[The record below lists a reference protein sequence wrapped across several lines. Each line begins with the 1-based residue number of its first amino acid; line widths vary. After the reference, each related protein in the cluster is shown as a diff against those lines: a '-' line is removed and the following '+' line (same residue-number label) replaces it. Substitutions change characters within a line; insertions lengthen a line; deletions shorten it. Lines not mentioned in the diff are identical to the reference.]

1 MVAGG
6 GVRLVS
12 QVVFRL
18 IEADP
23 PAEQVQ
29 RVTFVPFLADGRCV
43 LIERP
48 EGPGLPV
55 GEVLDGEDYLV
66 DTVLRVPLQ
75 TAGFRYQH
83 VRPFGI
89 EGGHLYAWIEGAPY
103 RGDRPHATAE
113 LSFCTAEQAAGR
125 LRAGQQPVLAAAVT
139 AAAASYRAL
148 DERVFYADAVRTLE
162 RSYLRGQTP
171 QEGSGFGGGEQ
182 AWRQA
187 RHHLTEAITA
197 DGTFLDVGCANGL
210 LMESVAAWCAER
222 GLAVEPYGIDLAPG
236 LVDLA
241 RRRLPHWAE
250 RIWLG
255 NAIDWMPPCGQR
267 FDYVHILLD
276 CVPPRRR
283 ADLIRHHLAA
293 TVRPGTGRLLVSNY
307 AAAASAGSPAAAQAL
322 QSLGFVCDGQTSG
335 GERPRRPPVPAAWIN
350 APP

>member
-1 MVAGG
+1 
-6 GVRLVS
+6 
-12 QVVFRL
+12 VFRL
-18 IEADP
+18 IETDP
-23 PAEQVQ
+23 PAEQVRQ
-29 RVTFVPFLADGRCV
+29 VTFVPFLPDGRCV
-43 LIERP
+43 LIERA
-48 EGPGLPV
+48 EGPGLPA
-55 GEVLDGEDYLV
+55 GEVLDGEDYLI

-89 EGGHLYAWIEGAPY
+89 DGGHLYAWIEGAPY
-103 RGDRPHATAE
+103 RGDRPYAKAE
-113 LSFCTAEQAAGR
+113 LSFCTAEQAASR
-125 LRAGQQPVLAAAVT
+125 LRASGQPVLAEAVT

-148 DERVFYADAVRTLE
+148 DEQAFYADTVRTLE

-171 QEGSGFGGGEQ
+171 QEGSGFGGAEQ

-222 GLAVEPYGIDLAPG
+222 DLAVEPYGVDLAPG
-236 LVDLA
+236 LVEVA

-255 NAIDWMPPCGQR
+255 NAIDWIPPHGQR
-267 FDYVHILLD
+267 FDYVHVLLD
-276 CVPPRRR
+276 CVPPRRH

-307 AAAASAGSPAAAQAL
+307 AAAPSAGSPAAAQAL
-322 QSLGFVCDGQTSG
+322 RSLDFACGGQTSG
-335 GERPRRPPVPAAWIN
+335 DERPGRPPAPAAWID
-350 APP
+350 APR

>member
-1 MVAGG
+1 
-6 GVRLVS
+6 
-12 QVVFRL
+12 VFRL

-29 RVTFVPFLADGRCV
+29 QVTFVPFLPDGRCV
-43 LIERP
+43 LIERA
-48 EGPGLPV
+48 EGPGLPA
-55 GEVLDGEDYLV
+55 GEVLDGEDYLI

-75 TAGFRYQH
+75 AAGFRYQH

-89 EGGHLYAWIEGAPY
+89 DGGHLYAWIEGAP
-103 RGDRPHATAE
+103 RGVRAHAEAG

-125 LRAGQQPVLAAAVT
+125 LRASGQPVLAGAVT
-139 AAAASYRAL
+139 AAAVSYRAL
-148 DERVFYADAVRTLE
+148 DDRAFYADNVRTLG

-171 QEGSGFGGGEQ
+171 REGSGFGGGER

-187 RHHLTEAITA
+187 RHHITEAITA

-210 LMESVAAWCAER
+210 LMESIAAWCAER

-236 LVDLA
+236 LVELA

-255 NAIDWMPPCGQR
+255 NAIDWVPPHGQR

-276 CVPPRRR
+276 CVPRQRR
-283 ADLIRHHLAA
+283 ADLIRHHLAS
-293 TVRPGTGRLLVSNY
+293 TIRPGSGRLLVSDY
-307 AAAASAGSPAAAQAL
+307 AAATAAGSPAAARTL
-322 QSLGFVCDGQTSG
+322 HSLGFACDGQTSG
-335 GERPRRPPVPAAWIN
+335 GERPGRPPVPTAWID
-350 APP
+350 APR